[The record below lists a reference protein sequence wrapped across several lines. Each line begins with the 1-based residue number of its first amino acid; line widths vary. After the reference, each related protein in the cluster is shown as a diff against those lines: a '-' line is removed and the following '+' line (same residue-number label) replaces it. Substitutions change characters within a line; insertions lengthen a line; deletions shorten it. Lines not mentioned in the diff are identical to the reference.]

1 MARRHTRLSTGALA
15 LAGIAVTTVG
25 LSAPAQAKTELVY
38 TCETAVGPQDLTVV
52 LDTNLPDTAQ
62 TGSTIS
68 GKVTGTVT
76 LNANLSN
83 AMAGFLGWDY
93 VSGTTPAT
101 ATISDGTNSQTVQ
114 TTLTTPKTH
123 FYSADGWV
131 TDDTPDL
138 PLVGEEATITD
149 AAAGTYTISAPDS
162 FTSTFQGYGRDG
174 AETGSPIPV
183 PCTYKSG
190 ETVIDTVTVS
200 DDATPPTSSTSTS
213 STSTSSTSTSSTSST
228 ATTTSAPTS
237 TDSGP
242 ETPGV
247 VQTDDSSTPGGPSA
261 LLLGGAGLAGAG
273 LVTVLMGRR
282 RAAARH

>member
-190 ETVIDTVTVS
+190 DTVIDTVTVT
-200 DDATPPTSSTSTS
+200 DDAPPTDDPTTPTPTDDPTTPTETTFTASSS
-213 STSTSSTSTSSTSST
+213 SSS
-228 ATTTSAPTS
+228 
-237 TDSGP
+237 SGP